1 MIDDG
6 SSPKALND
14 KLLFYLWSILASDFN
29 DTVLDDK
36 HLGCNIILFAKQ
48 VVFFICDSFH
58 TVDEFLLCE
67 HFQGSKIPDLF
78 ASEFQKQTNL
88 VIVQACLFFENFS
101 YVFK

>member
-1 MIDDG
+1 MIDDR
-6 SSPKALND
+6 SSAKAFNHKLLLNFGGIFAGNFNNTILND
-14 KLLFYLWSILASDFN
+14 EHF
-29 DTVLDDK
+29 
-36 HLGCNIILFAKQ
+36 GCDIIFFAEQ
-48 VVFFICDSFH
+48 VVLLICDSFH

-88 VIVQACLFFENFS
+88 VIVQACLFLENFS